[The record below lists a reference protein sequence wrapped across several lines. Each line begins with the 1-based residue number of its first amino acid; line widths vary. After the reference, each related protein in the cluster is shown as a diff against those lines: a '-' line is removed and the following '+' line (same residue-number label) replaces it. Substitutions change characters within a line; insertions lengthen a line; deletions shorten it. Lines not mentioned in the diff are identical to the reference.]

1 MGSRGDNDISIGL
14 VQHVV
19 NRPICCFRGKVLLQ
33 WSIHPAICEEMLK
46 TVKKKKKAG
55 AMSVCPPISH

>member
-19 NRPICCFRGKVLLQ
+19 NRPICCFRGKGF
-33 WSIHPAICEEMLK
+33 A
-46 TVKKKKKAG
+46 
-55 AMSVCPPISH
+55 SVEYSSSHL